1 MSRDCK
7 GQSILEYAM
16 IIAVVVA
23 ALLAINA
30 YMKRGIQG
38 KLRESIDSV
47 GEQYEAGNVTS
58 KYTTTQIGPMET
70 KEEFG
75 GVAGRGVSN
84 YSVTTAAS
92 ITRSATGGDAEKVN
106 SNLVNDTLF

>member
-1 MSRDCK
+1 MSRACK

-47 GEQYEAGNVTS
+47 GEQYEAGNTTS
-58 KYTTTQIGPMET
+58 NYTTQQVGSMVT

-75 GVAGRGVSN
+75 IEGQGISN
-84 YSVTTAAS
+84 YTVVTAANT
-92 ITRSATGGDAEKVN
+92 TRSAIGADAEKVN
-106 SNLVNDTLF
+106 TNLVNRTLFN